1 MFTEREAI
9 LMEMQ
14 ELKEQGRLDY
24 DMYFELRKFRNE
36 RYNQLQDRLRIIDDR
51 DKLEKPQY
59 VPRSSE
65 PPKMTPLSPSVDV
78 GKTFVQNNEH
88 ELQTLFKTLPV
99 PKVRDIQPSELKYDR
114 IRKEEEK
121 KIHQSQKYRGKVFPT
136 PIETTEAIERYLK
149 HIGYAVRTKQIKQA
163 MERQFDIEWTNFS
176 NVLERAV
183 ELSPYIHVNKTK
195 PRQYTYQY
203 QSIKR

>member
-1 MFTEREAI
+1 MTAS
-9 LMEMQ
+9 
-14 ELKEQGRLDY
+14 
-24 DMYFELRKFRNE
+24 
-36 RYNQLQDRLRIIDDR
+36 
-51 DKLEKPQY
+51 EK
-59 VPRSSE
+59 
-65 PPKMTPLSPSVDV
+65 K
-78 GKTFVQNNEH
+78 K
-88 ELQTLFKTLPV
+88 K
-99 PKVRDIQPSELKYDR
+99 
-114 IRKEEEK
+114 K